1 MTIYFLST
9 LFILGFGA
17 CFDVNKSRRRQA
29 MYLAVCFGIL
39 ILIAALRS
47 REVGTD
53 LAIHYARRYEQVA
66 LCSWAEVPAFSAST
80 TYEIGYCYFTKLLS
94 VINPSVQFY
103 IAVTSAI
110 IYGSIGVFL
119 YRNSVDVEMSTLLLI
134 LSGTYYVYL
143 TIIRQAL
150 AVAVLLLAYCVLTS
164 RKPRLLRY
172 LVFTGMVLLAASFHV
187 ASVVCLVFLVFD
199 RLEFKKRD
207 ILLGVAAMILF
218 TAAYQTFVILGMKL
232 FGLTEDYSGYLT
244 KAVESEG
251 HINRQSIYMVLL
263 VLVGFGLACY
273 YMVLRPRNRML
284 RLCSPSQAAILKKQ
298 DSMLLFASLM
308 ASITRLMV
316 FSMNAVNRLSYYFV
330 PFLFLLYPRTVQEV
344 SGKRS
349 RRLLRVLIGVFMG
362 IYFVWMTLRF
372 EQKFHR
378 TVPYRF
384 FWQ

>member
-1 MTIYFLST
+1 MAIYFLST

-134 LSGTYYVYL
+134 L
-143 TIIRQAL
+143 
-150 AVAVLLLAYCVLTS
+150 
-164 RKPRLLRY
+164 
-172 LVFTGMVLLAASFHV
+172 
-187 ASVVCLVFLVFD
+187 
-199 RLEFKKRD
+199 
-207 ILLGVAAMILF
+207 
-218 TAAYQTFVILGMKL
+218 
-232 FGLTEDYSGYLT
+232 
-244 KAVESEG
+244 
-251 HINRQSIYMVLL
+251 
-263 VLVGFGLACY
+263 
-273 YMVLRPRNRML
+273 
-284 RLCSPSQAAILKKQ
+284 
-298 DSMLLFASLM
+298 
-308 ASITRLMV
+308 
-316 FSMNAVNRLSYYFV
+316 
-330 PFLFLLYPRTVQEV
+330 
-344 SGKRS
+344 
-349 RRLLRVLIGVFMG
+349 
-362 IYFVWMTLRF
+362 
-372 EQKFHR
+372 
-378 TVPYRF
+378 
-384 FWQ
+384 